1 MKRDQAAHHRMVN
14 IITAVFIYVPG
25 THTNKTISFPEER
38 CDMYD
43 TGGGWRITQLAK
55 VDIDY

>member
-1 MKRDQAAHHRMVN
+1 MVN